1 MFRTVQGKKVI
12 LTDYIKEYLKTHE
25 NIEILIGCDSQ
36 NHRKVTTYAIVVV
49 LYNPGHGGHV
59 LYQKEDTPKEKVRS
73 VRLMNEVWRS
83 IETALLLKDAGL
95 PDPAYIDID
104 INPSEKF
111 KSSEVFKSAVGLV
124 EGMGYRCRYKTLGP
138 SAVCCADAAVRDR
151 L

>member
-25 NIEILIGCDSQ
+25 DIEILIGCDSQ
-36 NHRKVTTYAIVVV
+36 NHRRVTSYAVVVV
-49 LYNPGHGGHV
+49 LYNPGRGGHV
-59 LYQKEDTPKEKVRS
+59 LYQKEDTPKERIRS
-73 VRLMNEVWRS
+73 IRLMNEVWRS
-83 IETALLLKDAGL
+83 IETAQQLKDAGL
-95 PDPAYIDID
+95 PEPAYIDID
-104 INPSEKF
+104 INPNEKF

-138 SAVCCADAAVRDR
+138 CAVCCADAAVRDR